1 MLKRMLDGAGQELSS
16 CGRFKA
22 QLWNEFG
29 GDQLMVLYV
38 LVKGQQEDPVANQ
51 RTRK

>member
-1 MLKRMLDGAGQELSS
+1 MKGMLDEVGQELSS
-16 CGRFKA
+16 CCRFRA

-38 LVKGQQEDPVANQ
+38 LVIGQQEDPVANQ